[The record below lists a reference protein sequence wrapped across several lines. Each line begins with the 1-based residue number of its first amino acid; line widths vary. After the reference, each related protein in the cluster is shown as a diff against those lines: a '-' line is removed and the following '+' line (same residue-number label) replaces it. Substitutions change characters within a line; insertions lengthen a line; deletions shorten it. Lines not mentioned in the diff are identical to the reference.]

1 MKKKNWL
8 KQIENLFNRVD
19 QLDERKVLLYI
30 FGISLIIRLAYII
43 FFPTVI
49 WGDANAYDAM
59 AIGLIEGNGYGGG
72 TSSYWPPGQPFFL
85 AAIYTVFGYNL
96 QIAYIFEALISSLT
110 CIVIYYIGKTVLNKK
125 IGLISGLIAAL
136 YPTFIIYSGSL
147 NTETLF
153 IFLFTLSA
161 LCLLKIHEEPSA
173 KNILIAGV
181 SFGLAMLVRPAIMGL
196 IPFILI
202 WMSLSSKDRKRDL
215 IKFITIFL
223 IAMVV
228 MSPWTIRNY
237 NVHHEFV
244 PVSTNG
250 GVNFWIGNN
259 PEATGTYGS
268 HDWTT
273 MPNSPFINTS
283 DEIKRD
289 RLGYEKGLEFIKEK
303 PRAFLILSFKKFA
316 HFWRL
321 ELKLF
326 VLYFD
331 ECFINPIPKWLFMVL
346 APLTVL
352 PFIILLP
359 LAIFGIIFYQKWDM
373 KAYLLILL
381 IFYYILIHSIV
392 FASGRYH
399 LQIIPYLIIF
409 AAYGLCSINRVRSEI
424 KSGDSKAKRKVIIF
438 FLSITVLIA
447 TWYYSTCY
455 WFGTIIFFIRKFL
468 GS

>member
-1 MKKKNWL
+1 MLAKLWEMKR
-8 KQIENLFNRVD
+8 IENLFNRVD
-19 QLDERKVLLYI
+19 QLDERKVLFYI

-49 WGDANAYDAM
+49 WGDADAYNAM

-125 IGLISGLIAAL
+125 IGIISSLIAAL

-153 IFLFTLSA
+153 IFLFTLSIIGI
-161 LCLLKIHEEPSA
+161 LKIHEDPSA

-181 SFGLAMLVRPAIMGL
+181 SFGLAILVRPAILGL

-202 WMSLSSKDRKRDL
+202 WMLLSSKDRKRDL
-215 IKFITIFL
+215 IKFIAIFL
-223 IAMVV
+223 IAITVV
-228 MSPWTIRNY
+228 SPWTIRNY

-244 PVSTNG
+244 LVSTNG

-259 PEATGTYGS
+259 REATGTYK
-268 HDWTT
+268 WTNMT
-273 MPNSPFINTS
+273 NNPIINIS

-289 RLGYEKGLEFIKEK
+289 RIGYEKGLEFIKEN
-303 PRAFLILSFKKFA
+303 PHIFLILTLKKFA
-316 HFWRL
+316 HFWRF
-321 ELKLF
+321 ELNF
-326 VLYFD
+326 FTLYFG

-359 LAIFGIIFYQKWDM
+359 LAIFGIIFYQKWDR

-392 FASGRYH
+392 FASSRYH
-399 LQIIPYLIIF
+399 LQITPYLIIF
-409 AAYGLCSINRVRSEI
+409 AAYGICSINRVRSEI
-424 KSGDSKAKRKVIIF
+424 KSGDSKTKRKVIIF
-438 FLSITVLIA
+438 FLSIAVLIA

-455 WFGTIIFFIRKFL
+455 WLDTIIFFIKKFL